1 MQDLLPLRSSHQQRN
16 PRLNQERGFKFYA
29 IDLDMH
35 FMLWVK
41 VDVVE
46 SMKNNNI
53 IIYQQDS
60 RFIVKLF
67 ALNRRQARHT
77 KCHSIHHSQDAIDVR
92 EQQAA
97 GEREGR
103 HQEVSRCIQSSAM
116 QPGMIWAECQ
126 FLGISSTHARGIHG
140 MGVRY
145 PVLQLNEGSDPPQ
158 LLCFF

>member
-1 MQDLLPLRSSHQQRN
+1 MSLTWICILCYELK
-16 PRLNQERGFKFYA
+16 LTLF
-29 IDLDMH
+29 
-35 FMLWVK
+35 
-41 VDVVE
+41 E
-46 SMKNNNI
+46 SIMNLKNNNI

-97 GEREGR
+97 GKREAR

-126 FLGISSTHARGIHG
+126 FLVISSTHARGIHG

-158 LLCFF
+158 LLCFFMFFLCFFFMFFYVFL